1 MQVQAQVSVYSLSNY
16 HKMKTLTYSAND
28 DFVQVQF
35 CGDPKFLACMT
46 GEKDRK
52 VVIFL
57 WEKDKV
63 HKEIDLSQHHITR
76 MRVAP
81 CTTLMI
87 TTSGKGIMRSW
98 FFGLGGLIGN
108 SRV

>member
-1 MQVQAQVSVYSLSNY
+1 VQAQVSVYSLSNY

-57 WEKDKV
+57 WDRDTV
-63 HKEIDLSQHHITR
+63 PTEIDVSRHQ
-76 MRVAP
+76 
-81 CTTLMI
+81 MI

-98 FFGLGGLIGN
+98 FFGLGGLSGS